1 MVRSRDVVQAEG
13 LARPESVP
21 TTRRPGRA
29 PWRRGSGG
37 APAGSATWC
46 CGDWVANRWRRC
58 PVRWA
63 WRSTGSK
70 SGGSGP
76 WLASSSAYRI
86 GTASQWRRCSTRRSV
101 TSGSCRWRSS
111 CSASGPGPRSSA
123 SLWRCGGRDDARDD
137 LRGDGAMFRHPAG
150 VSGLGALA
158 LGALRAA
165 GAGTPPGGR
174 GAGAAGAAAEAIGRA
189 AAGGDSRRSRAV
201 PVPRRRPSH
210 GPRTASDPGWD
221 PSRPHAGAARH
232 AGARTA
238 LPAPRASG
246 HREDSRREGHHPGAQ
261 RDVGDGR
268 RARIHARRRGGWIF
282 AAVEHWNAECVGWH
296 VCQVGSRFA
305 ALDPMAQGLERL

>member
-1 MVRSRDVVQAEG
+1 M
-13 LARPESVP
+13 
-21 TTRRPGRA
+21 
-29 PWRRGSGG
+29 
-37 APAGSATWC
+37 
-46 CGDWVANRWRRC
+46 
-58 PVRWA
+58 RWA

-70 SGGSGP
+70 RGGSGP
-76 WLASSSAYRI
+76 WLASSSAERI
-86 GTASQWRRCSTRRSV
+86 VTASQWRRCSTRRSV

-123 SLWRCGGRDDARDD
+123 SLWRCGGRDDERDD
-137 LRGDGAMFRHPAG
+137 LRGDGAMCRHPAG

-165 GAGTPPGGR
+165 GAGTPPGGP

-189 AAGGDSRRSRAV
+189 AAGGDSCRSRSV
-201 PVPRRRPSH
+201 PVPRRRPSQ

-246 HREDSRREGHHPGAQ
+246 RREDLRREGHHPGAQ

-268 RARIHARRRGGWIF
+268 RAGIHARRRVGLDLRGGRTLERGVRGVARVQSREPLRGTRSDCARARTSLWL
-282 AAVEHWNAECVGWH
+282 AGRRRRPRAGASD
-296 VCQVGSRFA
+296 GSR
-305 ALDPMAQGLERL
+305 